1 MIIFHVVKLIDIL
14 RVDKEALLLIVVH
27 SVYVVVI
34 SALGSALGL
43 VGGVRWYTTDDHP
56 SWARNRSAINA
67 GPESA
72 IIRETLLLHG
82 TSTSIEVLR
91 VNICLTLCHPVG
103 TISVWLIFVFVMSA
117 YGLRETFDCRA
128 ADPKIVD
135 GGCRAQVYPDL
146 PEIVIVHKIL
156 DFLVFTRANLYHLL
170 RCYLI

>member
-91 VNICLTLCHPVG
+91 VNICLTLCHAVG
-103 TISVWLIFVFVMSA
+103 TISVWLIFVFGMLPLVITHFIIEAIVNSYQESQRDSVDA
-117 YGLRETFDCRA
+117 EKNKQIEKTSILF
-128 ADPKIVD
+128 KI
-135 GGCRAQVYPDL
+135 
-146 PEIVIVHKIL
+146 
-156 DFLVFTRANLYHLL
+156 
-170 RCYLI
+170 